1 MTVTPLTRLNV
12 LQRAWPLVF
21 ANAAVPLAGVA
32 DTFVL
37 GLRGDASDLAGVALG
52 AAIFNIVYW
61 SVYFLRMGT
70 TGLTAQANGTDDEAE
85 VQRTLVRA
93 VILAAIIG
101 MLVWLIRAPLAE
113 LGFAIL
119 QGGPEA
125 EADGTAYFTA
135 RSWGALP
142 AFGVFAVTGWLI
154 GLGRS
159 SETLIVHGVISAVNI
174 GLDLWFVLGL
184 GYGPGGVGAA
194 TAIAEAAGLIVA
206 IGLLWRILSR
216 RGGLLPGLFGRAA
229 LLDPGAIRRM
239 VDININLMLRTWVMI
254 IGFTWFAN
262 AGARRGTVLLAGNH
276 VLLQVITIWAFVLDA
291 FAFIAEAE
299 AGRAVGRKSVAHM
312 RLTLRLTAEL
322 ALATGAILGLLTW
335 LIGPAALSAVIGDS
349 GARAAAIA
357 FLPYCAVV
365 PVLGA
370 MAWTFDGIF
379 IGATR
384 GAMLRNASL
393 AALAIYLVADLI
405 LTPPLGNHGV
415 WLAFLVYYLARAG
428 SLAAYYP
435 ALEKRLV

>member
-1 MTVTPLTRLNV
+1 MTTAPLTRLNV

-52 AAIFNIVYW
+52 AAIFNIIYW

-70 TGLTAQANGTDDEAE
+70 TGLTAQANGSDDEAE
-85 VQRTLVRA
+85 VQRTLLRA
-93 VILAAIIG
+93 LILAGVIG
-101 MLVWLIRAPLAE
+101 LLVWLIRAPLAD
-113 LGFAIL
+113 LGFAVL

-194 TAIAEAAGLIVA
+194 TAIAEACGLLVA

-216 RGGLLPGLFGRAA
+216 RGGLLHGIFGRAA

-239 VDININLMLRTWVMI
+239 IDINLNLMLRTWVMI

-262 AGARRGTVLLAGNH
+262 AGARQGTVALAGNH

-299 AGRAVGRKSVAHM
+299 SGRAVGRKSVIHL
-312 RLTLRLTAEL
+312 RRTLRLTAEL
-322 ALATGAILGLLTW
+322 ALFTGVLLGLLTW
-335 LIGPAALSAVIGDS
+335 LAGPAALTAVIGDPE
-349 GARAAAIA
+349 ARAAAIA

-393 AALAIYLVADLI
+393 AALAVYLAADFI
-405 LTPPLGNHGV
+405 VTPPLGNHGV

-428 SLAAYYP
+428 ALAAYYP
-435 ALEKRLV
+435 ALERRLA

>member
-1 MTVTPLTRLNV
+1 MTTAPLTRLNV

-70 TGLTAQANGTDDEAE
+70 TGLTAQANGSDDEAE
-85 VQRTLVRA
+85 VQRTLLRA
-93 VILAAIIG
+93 LILAAIIG
-101 MLVWLIRAPLAE
+101 LLVWLIRAPLAD

-194 TAIAEAAGLIVA
+194 TAIAEGCGLIVA

-216 RGGLLPGLFGRAA
+216 RGGLLPGIFGRAA

-239 VDININLMLRTWVMI
+239 VDINLNLMLRTWVMI

-262 AGARRGTVLLAGNH
+262 AGARQGTVALAGNH

-299 AGRAVGRKSVAHM
+299 SGRAVGRKSVSHM
-312 RLTLRLTAEL
+312 RRTLRLTTEL
-322 ALATGAILGLLTW
+322 ALATGVLLGLLTW
-335 LIGPAALSAVIGDS
+335 IFGPVILTAVIGDPD
-349 GARAAAIA
+349 ARAAAIT
-357 FLPYCAVV
+357 FLPYCAAV
-365 PVLGA
+365 PLLGA
-370 MAWTFDGIF
+370 MAWIFDGIF
-379 IGATR
+379 IGATK
-384 GAMLRNASL
+384 GAMLRNASIAAVVVYL
-393 AALAIYLVADLI
+393 AADFI

-428 SLAAYYP
+428 ALAAYYP
-435 ALEKRLV
+435 ALERRLV

>member
-1 MTVTPLTRLNV
+1 MDPAPLTRKDV
-12 LQRAWPLVF
+12 LLRAWPLVF

-70 TGLTAQANGTDDEAE
+70 TGLTAQASGADDEAE

-93 VILAAIIG
+93 LLLAGVIGL
-101 MLVWLIRAPLAE
+101 LVWLIRVPLAE

-119 QGGPEA
+119 QGGPQA
-125 EADGTAYFTA
+125 EAQGTAYFTA

-142 AFGVFAVTGWLI
+142 AFGVFALTGWLI

-194 TAIAEAAGLIVA
+194 TAIAEGCGLIVA
-206 IGLLWRILSR
+206 LALLWRILPR
-216 RGGLLPGLFGRAA
+216 RGGLTTGLLDRAA

-239 VDININLMLRTWVMI
+239 IDINLNLMLRTWAMI
-254 IGFTWFAN
+254 AGFTWFAN
-262 AGARRGTVLLAGNH
+262 AGARQGTVALAGNH
-276 VLLQVITIWAFVLDA
+276 VLLQVITVWAFVLDS

-299 AGRAVGRKSVAHM
+299 SGRAVGRKSIAHM
-312 RLTLRLTAEL
+312 RRTLRLTSEA
-322 ALATGAILGLLTW
+322 ALGAGVILGGLT
-335 LIGPAALSAVIGDS
+335 LVFGPGVLTAVIGDP
-349 GARAAAIA
+349 AARRAAID
-357 FLPYCAVV
+357 FLPYCAAV

-370 MAWTFDGIF
+370 MAWIFDGIF
-379 IGATR
+379 IGATK
-384 GAMLRNASL
+384 GAMLRNASF
-393 AALAIYLVADLI
+393 ASVAIYLVADLV
-405 LTPPLGNHGV
+405 LAPPLGNHGV
-415 WLAFLVYYLARAG
+415 WIAFLVYYIARAG
-428 SLAAYYP
+428 ALAAFYP
-435 ALEKRLV
+435 ALEKRLA